1 MSLSEELKAGFLGDI
16 PAYSHPIE
24 WLKVW
29 IDEAEQAGI
38 VDSNAM
44 VLVTVDNLGKPG
56 ARVVLL
62 KEILNEDLVFYT
74 NYTSRKAH
82 DLLVSDRVAGVFHWR
97 ELDRQIRF
105 EGTAT
110 KLSEELSD
118 KYFDSRPEGSKIGA
132 WASPQSKSIPNRAML
147 EEIKAGYESKFAGQ
161 TIPRPDFWGGYQIKV
176 ESVEFWKGRENR
188 LHDRIQFFRANNI
201 WNHRRL
207 AP

>member
-1 MSLSEELKAGFLGDI
+1 MLSAEELKAGVLGDV
-16 PAYSHPIE
+16 PLHSHPIE
-24 WLKVW
+24 WLKEW
-29 IDEAEQAGI
+29 IDEAEEVGI
-38 VDSNAM
+38 ADPNAM

-62 KEILNEDLVFYT
+62 KEIINEDLIFYT

-82 DLLVSDRVAGVFHWR
+82 DLLVSDKVAGVFHWR

-105 EGTAT
+105 EGIAT

-132 WASPQSKSIPNRAML
+132 WASPQSKSIPNRAFL
-147 EEIKAGYESKFAGQ
+147 EEIRTEYELKFSGKP
-161 TIPRPDFWGGYQIKV
+161 IPRPVFWGGYRIKV

-188 LHDRIQFFRANNI
+188 LHDRIQFFRANHI